1 MDFAFITYKYP
12 ADCWINQLDFEIKL
26 TLEICGEE
34 ARTIVGLH
42 ERITSQLKLIV
53 AVCSENTLTPTHRF
67 VMLPSCKQL
76 REFRNSMRVLFEN
89 VVFHDDSTWN
99 AFDVAINN
107 LIKVKSRG
115 VPPPTHHHQV
125 FANFVLCFSK
135 CACALSGALS
145 IMRGKKL
152 EEIKRN
158 V

>member
-1 MDFAFITYKYP
+1 MDFAFVTYKYP

-42 ERITSQLKLIV
+42 ERISSQLKLMV
-53 AVCSENTLTPTHRF
+53 ALCSENTLSPTHRI

-76 REFRNSMRVLFEN
+76 NEFRNSMRVLFEN
-89 VVFHDDSTWN
+89 VVFQNVEIWN

-115 VPPPTHHHQV
+115 VPPPTHQV
-125 FANFVLCFSK
+125 FANFVSCFSD
-135 CACALSGALS
+135 CACALCGALNR
-145 IMRGKKL
+145 MRGKKL
-152 EEIKRN
+152 EEIKRD